1 MAARPPAERGLPSLD
16 EVVGAYRSTG
26 LQPGLGGWIDSE
38 GRVCPLGAVACAQ
51 DPDLRKQALGEDRLV
66 GSHLLTL
73 WWRFAADVSED
84 KLDSFLLAL
93 DDVAPSQETPA
104 PDLEAYQ
111 LGQRVRAGLLE
122 HGLVRVGTTG

>member
-1 MAARPPAERGLPSLD
+1 MAAPPEGRSPPSLD
-16 EVVGAYRSTG
+16 EVVEAYQSTG
-26 LQPGLGGWIDSE
+26 LRPGLGAWIDAE
-38 GRVCPLGAVACAQ
+38 GRVCSLGAVACAQ

-73 WWRFAADVSED
+73 WWRFTADVSED
-84 KLDSFLLAL
+84 KLDSFLVAL

-111 LGQRVRAGLLE
+111 LGQRIRAGLLE
-122 HGLVRVGTTG
+122 RGLVRVGTTG